1 MVGFVVFGWF
11 CIAVTV
17 FRLAFLLLRL
27 LASIFCRI
35 VDGVQ
40 AYREDRA
47 ALALFRYRLRQAQ
60 AVGMDAVSTEG
71 LWR

>member
-1 MVGFVVFGWF
+1 MVGAVVFGL
-11 CIAVTV
+11 IGVVVTV
-17 FRLAFLLLRL
+17 LRLAFLLLRL

-35 VDGVQ
+35 VDGIR

-47 ALALFRYRLRQAQ
+47 ALALFHYRLRQAQ
-60 AVGMDAVSTEG
+60 TMGMDTVSTEG